1 MQIHVLGA
9 FFHEIQYLF
18 LPSKLLPESTSVIP
32 VSLFPQE
39 PPLACL
45 GTYNFLVELV
55 THRVELLE
63 LLDNLIFDPNQ
74 LGSFRMATSIPHD
87 ECLALLPQY
96 HLKYPRKVFLR
107 LHKCQTLGDEFLQ
120 RHKHSQL
127 IVFFTRHCAQ
137 LGAHTSN
144 LVHTSSTRKEKG
156 LFGSFAASLV
166 SITFAMLPRGNLGVY
181 SLLSVFSLVEIGIG
195 ISANP
200 IAFPFYKPKVTLRPE
215 AWPGSG
221 SS

>member
-1 MQIHVLGA
+1 MRFNI
-9 FFHEIQYLF
+9 FSFRRSC
-18 LPSKLLPESTSVIP
+18 SKSQPAYT
-32 VSLFPQE
+32 VSLLSKSLNF
-39 PPLACL
+39 L

-63 LLDNLIFDPNQ
+63 LLNDLIFDPNQ

-87 ECLALLPQY
+87 ECLVLLPQY

-127 IVFFTRHCAQ
+127 VVFFTRHCAQ

-156 LFGSFAASLV
+156 LFG
-166 SITFAMLPRGNLGVY
+166 
-181 SLLSVFSLVEIGIG
+181 
-195 ISANP
+195 
-200 IAFPFYKPKVTLRPE
+200 
-215 AWPGSG
+215 
-221 SS
+221 